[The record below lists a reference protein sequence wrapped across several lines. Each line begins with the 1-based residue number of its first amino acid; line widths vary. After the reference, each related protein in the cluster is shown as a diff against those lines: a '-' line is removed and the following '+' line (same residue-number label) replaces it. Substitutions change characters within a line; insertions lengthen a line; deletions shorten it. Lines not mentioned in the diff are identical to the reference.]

1 MKMDLKKKSI
11 EKLSE
16 CPKKVIENVLDSNV
30 QYQNLYDKGY
40 SPKLKSMK
48 MTIKR
53 YRKKMSSVNV
63 E

>member
-1 MKMDLKKKSI
+1 M
-11 EKLSE
+11 EKPSE

-53 YRKKMSSVNV
+53 YRKKMSAVNV